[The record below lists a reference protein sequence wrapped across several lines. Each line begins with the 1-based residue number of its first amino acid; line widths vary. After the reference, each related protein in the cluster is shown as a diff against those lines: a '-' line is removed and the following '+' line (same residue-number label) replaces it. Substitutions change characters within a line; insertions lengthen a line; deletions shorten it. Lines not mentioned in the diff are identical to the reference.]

1 MTHCLKH
8 FFVIRSIA
16 IMISNTSWKISLS
29 SRLHDIY
36 RTISIHIAVKRHV
49 YNNFYYSCFNHI
61 TSYFIQITS
70 LFIHQTLKNPNHN
83 KFFLSEP
90 LTPLKILV
98 YHPNMAII
106 HQSLQVKYMLEY
118 HLQPQC
124 QM

>member
-8 FFVIRSIA
+8 FLYSFHCHYDIQHFMEDFTVISFTRYIQ
-16 IMISNTSWKISLS
+16 
-29 SRLHDIY
+29 